1 MKFYWCVIRIHA
13 IHNLPEPFCHLSF
26 YLMPISHESSHYR
39 FQSNLFPLWTAAV
52 HIKEKKKSKNCT
64 TILSLPNLLRTFNW
78 KGEMATVERQYAYI
92 KKTTTTGKQNWE
104 ITVHYFRYLNCFLK
118 KTNLIFLPQVK
129 GKMKFTSFQHL
140 ILSNNSSQ
148 NLGKIPI
155 SSPWPITLHKI
166 RDQLLEGKWQKFH
179 T

>member
-1 MKFYWCVIRIHA
+1 M
-13 IHNLPEPFCHLSF
+13 HNLPEPFCHLSF

-92 KKTTTTGKQNWE
+92 KKTTTTGKKKLGN
-104 ITVHYFRYLNCFLK
+104 NCPLLQVLKLFLK
-118 KTNLIFLPQVK
+118 KSKSHFPPTSKKERWSLP
-129 GKMKFTSFQHL
+129 
-140 ILSNNSSQ
+140 LSNIWSSQ
-148 NLGKIPI
+148 TTPHRILAKY
-155 SSPWPITLHKI
+155 
-166 RDQLLEGKWQKFH
+166 QFH
-179 T
+179 LPGP